1 MTVTAEKLKHI
12 AFIMDGNRRWA
23 KKRKLPIIM
32 GHKKG
37 AETLI
42 ETVKAVKNLGIKYV
56 TVYAFSTENW
66 NREKSE
72 VDGLM
77 NLLRN
82 YLDNSFKDLEENN
95 VKIKFIGEREM
106 LAPDIVEK
114 MNNIEARTLANDGIT
129 LCVALSYGGRQEIV
143 STVQKIAQEVQ
154 NGDLNIKDI
163 DVKKFSAML
172 YTKDIPDP
180 DLMIRTSGEI
190 RISNYLLWQL
200 AYTEFYFSETLW
212 PDFSKEELIKIIK
225 EYEDRERRYGK
236 S

>member
-1 MTVTAEKLKHI
+1 MENTIQHI

-23 KKRKLPIIM
+23 KKNALPTIA

-42 ETVKAVKNLGIKYV
+42 NIVKAAKNEGIRYV

-66 NREKSE
+66 NRSQSE

-82 YLDNSFKDLEENN
+82 YLDNGFKELEKNN
-95 VKIKFIGEREM
+95 ARIIFIGERDM
-106 LAPDIVEK
+106 LAEDIVAK
-114 MNNIEARTLANDGIT
+114 MQIMEQRTAENNDIT
-129 LCVALSYGGRQEIV
+129 LCVALSYGSRQEIV
-143 STVQKIAQEVQ
+143 AAARKLAALAQ
-154 NGDLNIKDI
+154 NGGLNVKDI
-163 DVKKFSAML
+163 DVEMFSGML

-180 DLMIRTSGEI
+180 DLLIRTSGEM

-200 AYTEFYFSETLW
+200 SYSEFYFTDTLW
-212 PDFSKEELIKIIK
+212 PDFSEEELKMIIE
-225 EYEDRERRYGK
+225 EYKKRERRYGK

>member
-56 TVYAFSTENW
+56 TGYAFSTENW

-163 DVKKFSAML
+163 DVKKFS
-172 YTKDIPDP
+172 
-180 DLMIRTSGEI
+180 
-190 RISNYLLWQL
+190 
-200 AYTEFYFSETLW
+200 
-212 PDFSKEELIKIIK
+212 
-225 EYEDRERRYGK
+225 
-236 S
+236 